1 MLDTSRRTVL
11 KVIGTTAAVGLL
23 PVYLAGCSKVDI
35 NSVGAQ
41 MMAELDH
48 IDIASEIGAMYIEQ
62 APDLQSATYGPVP
75 PLLLNKLALTISKKD
90 LGALSARL
98 REQVNQDFISENVVI
113 VDGWM
118 LSNTEATLCALASV
132 APDNATS

>member
-11 KVIGTTAAVGLL
+11 KVIGTTAAIGLF

-48 IDIASEIGAMYIEQ
+48 IDIAREIGATYIEQ
-62 APDLQSATYGPVP
+62 APDLQSATYTQ
-75 PLLLNKLALTISKKD
+75 LLLNKLALTMSKKD
-90 LGALSARL
+90 LVALSARL

>member
-1 MLDTSRRTVL
+1 MLDTSRRTFL

-23 PVYLAGCSKVDI
+23 PIYLVGCSKVDI
-35 NSVGAQ
+35 NTAGAQ

-62 APDLQSATYGPVP
+62 TADLQSATYEQIAQIM
-75 PLLLNKLALTISKKD
+75 LNKLALTISKKD
-90 LGALSARL
+90 LTALSARL

-113 VDGWM
+113 IDGWM

-132 APDNATS
+132 APDSATS